1 MPMLLAVSGQPD
13 IKPLIDCFQKVHNM
27 SLFSWL
33 GGSPNNPKSAQHDG
47 RRRNEPTATVRS
59 GAQEPGRSEDTKSH
73 RHARREELYVAIR
86 ESMTRAGV
94 LSSRFKFKVLSL
106 DQQGNT
112 FLVMMD
118 LTTDASAPAESLTDM
133 EQQIMRHAMARFD
146 IAVSS
151 VYWRLAGSDDHK
163 EPDFQETM
171 EAQQRTNGSPAAAPV
186 YRTIEVDELAA
197 FKEAR
202 LAAARRSPPIPMPVP
217 AAAKSRR
224 PSGKQPDFA
233 DTQLTES
240 PNATGLSATQYGDLN

>member
-1 MPMLLAVSGQPD
+1 
-13 IKPLIDCFQKVHNM
+13 M

-33 GGSPNNPKSAQHDG
+33 SGPSSTTKPASDEG
-47 RRRNEPTATVRS
+47 RRRHEAAAALRS
-59 GAQEPGRSEDTKSH
+59 GVHESGRSDETKNH

-86 ESMTRAGV
+86 ESMTRSGV
-94 LSSRFKFKVLSL
+94 LSSSFKFKVLSL

-118 LTTDASAPAESLTDM
+118 LTTETGAPTVSLTSM

-151 VYWRLAGSDDHK
+151 VYWRLENASAHRQ
-163 EPDFQETM
+163 PDFQET
-171 EAQQRTNGSPAAAPV
+171 EEFRPRAAPV
-186 YRTIEVDELAA
+186 YKTIEVDELAA

-202 LAAARRSPPIPMPVP
+202 RAAALRTHAAPVP
-217 AAAKSRR
+217 ATPAPKTRR
-224 PSGKQPDFA
+224 TSSKQPDFA

-240 PNATGLSATQYGDLN
+240 PNAPGLSTTQYGDLN

>member
-1 MPMLLAVSGQPD
+1 
-13 IKPLIDCFQKVHNM
+13 M

-33 GGSPNNPKSAQHDG
+33 SGPSHNTKKTSHDG
-47 RRRNEPTATVRS
+47 RRRSDSAASIRS
-59 GAQEPGRSEDTKSH
+59 GTQEPGRSEDTKNH

-86 ESMTRAGV
+86 ESMTRSGV
-94 LSSRFKFKVLSL
+94 LSARFKFKVLSL

-118 LTTDASAPAESLTDM
+118 LTTEAGAPAESLSNM

-151 VYWRLAGSDDHK
+151 VYWRLDDSAAHQQ
-163 EPDFQETM
+163 PDFQETM
-171 EAQQRTNGSPAAAPV
+171 ESHQRADGSQQAAPV
-186 YRTIEVDELAA
+186 YKTIEVDELAA

-202 LAAARRSPPIPMPVP
+202 LAAARKSPPPPAPVP
-217 AAAKSRR
+217 AASKSRR
-224 PSGKQPDFA
+224 SSSKQADFA

-240 PNATGLSATQYGDLN
+240 PNAPGLSTTQYGDLN